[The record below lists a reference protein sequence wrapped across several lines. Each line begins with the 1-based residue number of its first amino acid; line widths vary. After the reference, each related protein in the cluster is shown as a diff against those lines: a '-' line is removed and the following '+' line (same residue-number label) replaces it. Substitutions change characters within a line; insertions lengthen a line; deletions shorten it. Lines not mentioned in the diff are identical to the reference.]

1 MYNASSRRFQEKF
14 IFEQW
19 MFLSNFDVFLV
30 PGTWTKAASR
40 QEGEAGL
47 SLGNTQTQELVIG
60 NWVLDNGIDIS
71 WEHSRGGF

>member
-1 MYNASSRRFQEKF
+1 MMHQFKYKILF
-14 IFEQW
+14 W
-19 MFLSNFDVFLV
+19 MMTEFLCNFDV
-30 PGTWTKAASR
+30 PGTWTRAASR

-71 WEHSRGGF
+71 WEQSRGGFRFT